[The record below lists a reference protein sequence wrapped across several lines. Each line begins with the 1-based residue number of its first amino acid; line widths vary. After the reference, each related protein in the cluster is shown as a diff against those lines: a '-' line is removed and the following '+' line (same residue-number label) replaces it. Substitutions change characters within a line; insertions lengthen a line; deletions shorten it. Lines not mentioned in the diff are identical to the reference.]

1 MSTVLVK
8 KHAVYDKVSRTEP
21 DTPKTLKKKF
31 NASSNVTDVPE
42 GNSDTSKR
50 RRGSSSTQNELK
62 LLSGSWT
69 QQVKNNIVND
79 ASAYLD
85 DLHKEMEIKE
95 KIMKTKE
102 RTRRESIKPISP
114 AVINMASK
122 ARRPTQS
129 PNKARRKVS
138 SFGKSM
144 PVSLGER
151 NHMRKLRANKRHSAL
166 LIRRRRTTARPSKL
180 KMAQKVAASNNNQ
193 AKDSKQNL
201 LSIVT

>member
-1 MSTVLVK
+1 
-8 KHAVYDKVSRTEP
+8 
-21 DTPKTLKKKF
+21 
-31 NASSNVTDVPE
+31 
-42 GNSDTSKR
+42 SDTSKR

-129 PNKARRKVS
+129 PNKARRKLS

-144 PVSLGER
+144 PASLGER
-151 NHMRKLRANKRHSAL
+151 NQMRKLRANKRHSAL
-166 LIRRRRTTARPSKL
+166 LIRRRRSTARSSKL
-180 KMAQKVAASNNNQ
+180 KMGQKLKNGNQ
-193 AKDSKQNL
+193 AVDSKQKL

>member
-1 MSTVLVK
+1 
-8 KHAVYDKVSRTEP
+8 
-21 DTPKTLKKKF
+21 
-31 NASSNVTDVPE
+31 
-42 GNSDTSKR
+42 
-50 RRGSSSTQNELK
+50 
-62 LLSGSWT
+62 
-69 QQVKNNIVND
+69 
-79 ASAYLD
+79 
-85 DLHKEMEIKE
+85 
-95 KIMKTKE
+95 MKTKE

-166 LIRRRRTTARPSKL
+166 LIRRRRTTARPSK
-180 KMAQKVAASNNNQ
+180 KMAQKVAASNNQ
-193 AKDSKQNL
+193 VKDSKQKL
-201 LSIVT
+201 LSIVTKKRLKKHLCRLYIYIFFLEIK